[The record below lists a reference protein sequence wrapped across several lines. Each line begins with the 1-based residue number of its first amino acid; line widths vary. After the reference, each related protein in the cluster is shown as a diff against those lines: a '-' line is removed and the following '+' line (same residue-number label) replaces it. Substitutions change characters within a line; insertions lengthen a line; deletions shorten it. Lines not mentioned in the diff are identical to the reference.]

1 MEAVKVKLQSAKK
14 FESSFVER
22 FLFNLYFFKRFSNVL
37 RLQDVKNHPVDLTP
51 DNLPRHISIEMKDVS
66 LSSVPSP
73 ILFGSD
79 LTGNKVP
86 VATADSGWK
95 KSKTVSVPGGGA
107 DSDDEDEGGLWG
119 ACFI

>member
-1 MEAVKVKLQSAKK
+1 MEAVKVKLRSPKK

-22 FLFNLYFFKRFSNVL
+22 FLFNVFFFKRFSHIV
-37 RLQDVKNHPVDLTP
+37 RLQDVKNPPVDLTP

-73 ILFGSD
+73 ILSGSD

-86 VATADSGWK
+86 VATANSGGE
-95 KSKTVSVPGGGA
+95 KSKTVLVPGGGA
-107 DSDDEDEGGLWG
+107 DSDDEDEGGL
-119 ACFI
+119 

>member
-1 MEAVKVKLQSAKK
+1 MEAVKVKLESPKK

-51 DNLPRHISIEMKDVS
+51 DNLPRQISIEMKDVS
-66 LSSVPSP
+66 LSSVTSP
-73 ILFGSD
+73 ILSGSD

-86 VATADSGWK
+86 VATADSG
-95 KSKTVSVPGGGA
+95 
-107 DSDDEDEGGLWG
+107 
-119 ACFI
+119 